1 MAKIFSASIDVTKI
15 SKEKL
20 YKGKKGTYCNVTIVL
35 NDNEDEYGN
44 IISISENQSKEDRE
58 NKVKK
63 NYLGNGKLVWSDE
76 TDTPSNAE
84 VNQNNQDEDDD
95 VPF

>member
-1 MAKIFSASIDVTKI
+1 MFAASIDVTKI
-15 SKEKL
+15 SKYKL

-35 NDNEDEYGN
+35 NDSEDEYGN

-63 NYLGNGKLVWSDE
+63 NYLGNGKLIWSDE
-76 TDTPSNAE
+76 NDTPSNEE
-84 VNQNNQDEDDD
+84 VNKLSEEQDDD
-95 VPF
+95 LPF